1 MQGAAKHMSAGDSFM
16 KKPVLTALLASFFI
30 ALIVWLMVKQ
40 VEPFETDVFQRL
52 IKAFGNSDIKVDSH
66 SLNYLTLNAKVAT
79 AAGFLLFASASTWAG
94 FKLAAFAR
102 IIVSVQLFVMSLF
115 YQWALWQFF
124 GLLGHPLGYSLS
136 ILVGC
141 FSGAALRQ
149 IELARRESE
158 SRYYELKIRNKEL
171 QETRLSL
178 VKQDEVERRM
188 LAADLHDQVLND
200 MKQMVGRFE
209 NYVANSNDTE
219 SLDKVR
225 ALSSKVMHEIRE
237 VMESLCPSVLEH
249 LGLVAAIEDCL
260 RKGGDRSGFK
270 VRFRSKIDSD
280 ELKGLSIVEQ
290 SLVYRLVQESITNV
304 CKHANA
310 SVVRVTIDKLDGCL
324 SIMIND
330 DGKGLDPARTRQDS
344 RGLKY
349 MRLRADLIGATI
361 AWKQGDND
369 KGTKVE
375 IRLDL
380 AGRQA
385 VQSDD

>member
-30 ALIVWLMVKQ
+30 ALIVWLLVKQ

-52 IKAFGNSDIKVDSH
+52 IKAFGNSDIKVDSRT
-66 SLNYLTLNAKVAT
+66 LNYLTLNAKIAT
-79 AAGFLLFASASTWAG
+79 AAGLLLFASASTWAG
-94 FKLAAFAR
+94 FKLASFAR

-136 ILVGC
+136 ILAGC

-209 NYVANSNDTE
+209 NFVANSNDSE

-225 ALSSKVMHEIRE
+225 TLSSKVMHEIRE

-290 SLVYRLVQESITNV
+290 SL
-304 CKHANA
+304 
-310 SVVRVTIDKLDGCL
+310 
-324 SIMIND
+324 
-330 DGKGLDPARTRQDS
+330 
-344 RGLKY
+344 
-349 MRLRADLIGATI
+349 
-361 AWKQGDND
+361 
-369 KGTKVE
+369 
-375 IRLDL
+375 
-380 AGRQA
+380 
-385 VQSDD
+385 

>member
-1 MQGAAKHMSAGDSFM
+1 MGSSDSLFKRQLMAVLIAA
-16 KKPVLTALLASFFI
+16 FFI
-30 ALIVWLMVKQ
+30 ALIVWSTVRQLGH
-40 VEPFETDVFQRL
+40 VELEVFQRL
-52 IKAFGNSDIKVDSH
+52 IRAFGSAEVKIDTLADL
-66 SLNYLTLNAKVAT
+66 SLTANVSM
-79 AAGFLLFASASTWAG
+79 AAGFLIIASVSTWAG
-94 FKLAAFAR
+94 FKLSPFAR
-102 IIVSVQLFVMSLF
+102 IIVGIQLFVISLF
-115 YQWALWQFF
+115 YQWALWRFL
-124 GLLGHPLGYSLS
+124 GLSGHPLGYALI
-136 ILVGC
+136 ILAGT
-141 FSGAALRQ
+141 FAGAGLRHL
-149 IELARRESE
+149 ELARRESE

-200 MKQMVGRFE
+200 MKQLVGGFE
-209 NYVANSNDTE
+209 NYVRDTSDSE

-225 ALSSKVMHEIRE
+225 ELSSKVMHEIRE
-237 VMESLCPSVLEH
+237 VMDSLCPSVLEH

-260 RKGGDRSGFK
+260 RKGGERSGFK
-270 VRFRSKIDSD
+270 VRIRSKISSD
-280 ELKGLSIVEQ
+280 DLCGLSIVEQ
-290 SLVYRLVQESITNV
+290 SLVYRLVQESITNI

-310 SVVRVTIDKLDGCL
+310 STVRITVENLDNCL
-324 SIMIND
+324 VITIND
-330 DGKGLDPARTRQDS
+330 DGKGLDPAKTRQDS

-380 AGRQA
+380 TGRQA
-385 VQSDD
+385 VKNDD